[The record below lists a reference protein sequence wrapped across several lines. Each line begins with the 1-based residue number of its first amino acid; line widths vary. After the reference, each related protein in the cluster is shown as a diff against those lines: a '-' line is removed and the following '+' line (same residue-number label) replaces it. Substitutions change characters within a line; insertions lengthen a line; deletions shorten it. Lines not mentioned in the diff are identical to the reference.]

1 MTLLRRV
8 RDGYLRTYGEM
19 PEGVAFVPGRVNL
32 IGEHVDYND
41 GLVLPMPISA
51 GTAVAWG
58 RGDAPGVEAVALDLD
73 EERDSFGPGDATPHQ
88 PVDWRSYL
96 RGTAAAM
103 AGQGLHASGARLAIA
118 GSIPRG
124 SGLSSSASVCVAI
137 ARALA
142 EAGGVQASAE
152 TLALAA
158 QSAEH
163 NWAGVRCGIMDQM
176 AVAAG
181 EPGCALLLDCADMSH
196 RNLPLPDD
204 WAVMIVQSGVR
215 RGLVDGHY
223 NRRREDCEAAAKALG
238 LSSLRHA
245 DAEAIARANLDPVVT
260 RRAAHVVEEIS
271 RVAQAASA
279 IEQRD
284 LTRLGDLMRASHA
297 SLRDQFEVSEAHVDR
312 LVDLLGHAIGSE
324 GGARMTGGGFG
335 GAVVAVMPS
344 SQTNRVRARI
354 EEDYAPPSGAPLE
367 IMIEQTGRVLAG
379 ECE

>member
-1 MTLLRRV
+1 MTLLQRV
-8 RDGYLRTYGEM
+8 RDGYMRTHGEA

-32 IGEHVDYND
+32 IGEHVDYNQ

-58 RGDAPGVEAVALDLD
+58 RGAGMAIDAVALDLG
-73 EERDSFGPGDATPHQ
+73 EARDSFEPGKAVVHHPA
-88 PVDWRSYL
+88 DWRSYL
-96 RGTAAAM
+96 RGTASALAAE
-103 AGQGLHASGARLAIA
+103 GIGADGVHLAIA

-137 ARALA
+137 GRALA
-142 EAGGVQASAE
+142 AAGGFEARAE
-152 TLALAA
+152 TLARAA

-163 NWAGVRCGIMDQM
+163 HWAGVNCGIMDQM

-181 EPGCALLLDCADMSH
+181 ETGCALLLDCADLAH
-196 RNLPLPDD
+196 RNVPLPPQ

-223 NRRREDCEAAAKALG
+223 NRRREDCEEAARALG
-238 LSSLRHA
+238 LPSLRAATVA
-245 DAEAIARANLDPVVT
+245 DLESGNLDPVAS
-260 RRAAHVVEEIS
+260 RRARHVVEEIA
-271 RVAQAASA
+271 RVQQAAQA
-279 IEQRD
+279 IERND
-284 LTRLGDLMRASHA
+284 IVSFGELMRASHA
-297 SLRDQFEVSEAHVDR
+297 SLRDQFEVSEANVDR

-335 GAVVAVMPS
+335 GAVVAVLLS
-344 SQTNRVRARI
+344 SEVDRVRSLI
-354 EEDYAPPSGAPLE
+354 EREYAPPGGASPE
-367 IMIEQTGRVLAG
+367 IMVEQTGLAMAG